1 MRVNLILSILVFQE
15 KNIVHITMRV
25 NLIHSKLILKKMLK
39 KLTNWKKKNCSREQC
54 MKSRNSLLFFHY
66 HTAANCVLI
75 KTQPQ
80 PRKQTASKSIIY
92 GLYIMIKLIVPSF

>member
-39 KLTNWKKKNCSREQC
+39 KLTNWKKK
-54 MKSRNSLLFFHY
+54 KLF
-66 HTAANCVLI
+66 T
-75 KTQPQ
+75 
-80 PRKQTASKSIIY
+80 
-92 GLYIMIKLIVPSF
+92 